1 MEEEE
6 ATLLVVQI
14 EGILGGQ
21 GILGL
26 LGQHKVF
33 LAAEQAIK
41 DGQDLRLG
49 ILPPPAA
56 HCLGFCTL

>member
-6 ATLLVVQI
+6 APLLIVEV

-33 LAAEQAIK
+33 LAAEEAIE
-41 DGQDLRLG
+41 DG
-49 ILPPPAA
+49 
-56 HCLGFCTL
+56 